1 MNRGD
6 LNTLIETKLKLPEE
20 VVKIYTCEV
29 VLALEALHNACI
41 IFRDLK
47 PSNIVL
53 DKVKHI
59 LKI

>member
-1 MNRGD
+1 MS
-6 LNTLIETKLKLPEE
+6 LPEPI
-20 VVKIYTCEV
+20 VKIYICEI

-53 DKVKHI
+53 DAVKN
-59 LKI
+59 